1 VSAPW
6 VYLLL
11 MTTYA
16 NAGRLEEAKQAA
28 AKLLGAFPDLTV
40 PKAVNAA
47 PGNPDTIVRY
57 A

>member
-1 VSAPW
+1 VSATW
-6 VYLLL
+6 VYPLL

>member
-1 VSAPW
+1 
-6 VYLLL
+6 

-47 PGNPDTIVRY
+47 PGNLDTIVHY